1 MNFDISVSRV
11 KHSIGKILKTYLKIA
26 ESKKKAKE
34 EAEAARLQAQKARAA
49 AAGLDAEDDIEQD
62 GDSSVKRKKRS
73 KRSLIWPWE
82 DPGVESE
89 DEVWIDG
96 RIEDS
101 KLDVHRYDLTKGQ
114 KTNEKGERSEEG
126 LSIMSQK
133 IQRKREER

>member
-1 MNFDISVSRV
+1 M
-11 KHSIGKILKTYLKIA
+11 KIA
-26 ESKKKAKE
+26 ESKKKAKR

-49 AAGLDAEDDIEQD
+49 AADLDAEDDIEQ
-62 GDSSVKRKKRS
+62 GDSSVKTKKRS
-73 KRSLIWPWE
+73 KRSQIWPWE

-101 KLDVHRYDLTKGQ
+101 KIDVHRYDLTKGQ
-114 KTNEKGERSEEG
+114 KTNEKGERLEEG

-133 IQRKREER
+133 MQRKREER

>member
-1 MNFDISVSRV
+1 M
-11 KHSIGKILKTYLKIA
+11 KTA

-49 AAGLDAEDDIEQD
+49 AADLDAEDDIEQD
-62 GDSSVKRKKRS
+62 EDSSVKRKKRS

>member
-1 MNFDISVSRV
+1 M
-11 KHSIGKILKTYLKIA
+11 KIA
-26 ESKKKAKE
+26 ESKRKAKE
-34 EAEAARLQAQKARAA
+34 EAEAARLEAQKARAA
-49 AAGLDAEDDIEQD
+49 AADLDAEDDIEQD